1 MYDTG
6 NLRFLDENRSP
17 EVQELVHVDLIRKW
31 QCQV

>member
-6 NLRFLDENRSP
+6 TLRFLDENGSP